1 MSTSVI
7 RPWWSGGAGLL
18 AAAALALTLLAPSQG
33 AAQTL
38 GVVSYS
44 KKASYDDVKFELNN
58 AIVGRGLTIDFNGQ
72 LGKMLERTGPDVG
85 SAKAIYKNAEY
96 FAFCSAKLSRA
107 AMEADPA
114 NIAGCPFVVF
124 MYETAAAPG
133 VVHVGYRRQP
143 VRVSPASRRAH
154 AEINRLLDGIAKDAV
169 K

>member
-1 MSTSVI
+1 MTMIISKQG
-7 RPWWSGGAGLL
+7 WSAVAGLF
-18 AAAALALTLLAPSQG
+18 ATVGLALTALVPTQST
-33 AAQTL
+33 AQTL

-44 KKASYDDVKFELNN
+44 KKASFDDVKFELNN
-58 AIVGRGLTIDFNGQ
+58 AIVGRGLAIDFNGQ
-72 LGKMLERTGPDVG
+72 VGKMLERTGSDVG
-85 SAKAIYKNAEY
+85 STKAIYKNAEY

-124 MYETAAAPG
+124 IYETAAAPG

-143 VRVSPASRRAH
+143 VRISPASRRAH
-154 AEINRLLDGIAKDAV
+154 AEINKLLDGIAKAAV